1 MQSRRV
7 LAAIGVSMVL
17 AGLGLGSTPASG
29 ADSAVNDG
37 AQYDA
42 DGKLVRPANYRQWVN
57 IGTGLGMAYGP
68 LRDKP
73 GASPS
78 FTNVFVNPSSYR
90 AFLESG
96 AWPERTMFVLEVRRS
111 VSVNNSSTG
120 NNGRFQGEI
129 VGVEAE
135 VKDAQRFEKG
145 WGFFGLGT
153 KASAGEQI
161 PTTAACY
168 SCHATNGAVENTFV
182 QFYPVLRDVA
192 KEHGTLKAVPESF

>member
-1 MQSRRV
+1 MQSRRI
-7 LAAIGVSMVL
+7 LAAITASLVL
-17 AGLGLGSTPASG
+17 AGLGLTAKPVSG
-29 ADSAVNDG
+29 ADTNGDDVVK
-37 AQYDA
+37 YDA

-57 IGTGLGMAYGP
+57 IGTGIGMAYGP

-96 AWPERTMFVLEVRRS
+96 AWPDRTMFILEIRRS
-111 VSVNNSSTG
+111 VTINNSATG
-120 NNGRFQGEI
+120 NNGRFQGDV
-129 VGVEAE
+129 VGIEAE
-135 VKDAQRFEKG
+135 VKDTQRFEKG
-145 WGFFGLGT
+145 WGFFALGT

-161 PTTAACY
+161 PTSAACY
-168 SCHATNGAVENTFV
+168 SCHATNAAVENTFV

-192 KEHGTLKAVPESF
+192 KERGTLKTVPESF

>member
-7 LAAIGVSMVL
+7 LAAIGISVVL
-17 AGLGLGSTPASG
+17 AGLGLNSTPVSS
-29 ADSAVNDG
+29 ADSAIDDG
-37 AQYDA
+37 AHYDA
-42 DGKLVRPANYRQWVN
+42 DGKLVRPENYRQWVN
-57 IGTGLGMAYGP
+57 IGTGIGMAYGP

-90 AFLESG
+90 AFLASG

-111 VSVNNSSTG
+111 VAVNNSSTG
-120 NNGRFQGEI
+120 NNGRFQGEV

-145 WGFFGLGT
+145 WGFFALGM
-153 KASAGEQI
+153 KDSAGEQI

-168 SCHATNGAVENTFV
+168 SCHATNAAVENTFV

-192 KEHGTLKAVPESF
+192 KEHGTLKKVPESF

>member
-7 LAAIGVSMVL
+7 LAAIGISLLL
-17 AGLGLGSTPASG
+17 AGLGLGSTPVSG
-29 ADSAVNDG
+29 AGPGVGDG

-42 DGKLVRPANYRQWVN
+42 DGNLVRPANYRQWVN
-57 IGTGLGMAYGP
+57 IGTGIGMAYGP

-135 VKDAQRFEKG
+135 VKDTKRFEKG

-153 KASAGEQI
+153 KDAAGEQI
-161 PTTAACY
+161 PTSASCY
-168 SCHATNGAVENTFV
+168 SCHATNAAVENTFV

-192 KEHGTLKAVPESF
+192 KEHGTLKTVPESF